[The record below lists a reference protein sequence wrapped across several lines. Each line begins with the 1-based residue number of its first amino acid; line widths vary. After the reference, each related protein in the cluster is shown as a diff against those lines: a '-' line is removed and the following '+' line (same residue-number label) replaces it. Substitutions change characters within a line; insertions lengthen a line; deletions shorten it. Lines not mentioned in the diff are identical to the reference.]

1 MSHIA
6 VERNRRR
13 QMNDHLKVL
22 RSLTPALY
30 IKRGDQAS
38 IIGGAIDFIRELQQ
52 VLESLEARKK
62 RRSSASGGFSPSPTP
77 SPRSHLALSSSS
89 GGRGAA
95 TSSAGSS
102 TPSPPVLVVGNKH
115 QQALAVKEL
124 AACCNS
130 PVADVEARISGANV
144 LLRTLSRRAP
154 GQAARMV
161 ALLEALHLEVL
172 HLNISTM
179 EDTVLHSFVL
189 KIGLE
194 CQLSVEDLA
203 YEVQQTF
210 VCFREQEEQQDHQLQ
225 ENLMYSAMA
234 I

>member
-22 RSLTPALY
+22 PSLTPALY

-52 VLESLEARKK
+52 VLESLEARKR
-62 RRSSASGGFSPSPTP
+62 RRSSSTSGFSPSPTP
-77 SPRSHLALSSSS
+77 SPRSHLVAFSSSS
-89 GGRGAA
+89 GCSAA
-95 TSSAGSS
+95 TTSS
-102 TPSPPVLVVGNKH
+102 TPSPPVLLPGK
-115 QQALAVKEL
+115 ALLPAVKEL

-154 GQAARMV
+154 GQAAGMV

-189 KIGLE
+189 KART
-194 CQLSVEDLA
+194 CMHYNWPA
-203 YEVQQTF
+203 YSNPLPYEHCCGNT
-210 VCFREQEEQQDHQLQ
+210 
-225 ENLMYSAMA
+225 S
-234 I
+234 